1 MPLSPKILFS
11 HSFLRGFIMSR
22 IQNILSRVPDADD
35 VLRRLADV
43 IQVPQTCRRRMC
55 RNQGRCQGGYGPPC
69 YFENRKRFA
78 DAVLEEMHEHREVWI
93 KERASLEALFRNR

>member
-1 MPLSPKILFS
+1 
-11 HSFLRGFIMSR
+11 MSR
-22 IQNILSRVPDADD
+22 VRTILARMPDADD

-69 YFENRKRFA
+69 YFEDRKRFA
-78 DAVLEEMHEHREVWI
+78 DAVLEDMHGYREFWI
-93 KERASLEALFRNR
+93 AQRTSFEAVLRQ